1 MQSLD
6 VDCYQMINS
15 SRSTVCHYNDK
26 QSLPL
31 PLPLTVS
38 CFSKIQTG
46 FTFLVPA
53 HPCSPGKGAVKRV
66 CVCVCIIIRNVAG
79 VSGDG
84 AYCKDSVGALA
95 ERAVVGRVDRR
106 LSSEPRVKLTHVR
119 LIALHQDTKRT
130 TF

>member
-1 MQSLD
+1 MAQR
-6 VDCYQMINS
+6 M
-15 SRSTVCHYNDK
+15 
-26 QSLPL
+26 PL
-31 PLPLTVS
+31 LLNVS
-38 CFSKIQTG
+38 CFRKIQTG
-46 FTFLVPA
+46 FTFLVLA
-53 HPCSPGKGAVKRV
+53 HPCSPPGKGAVKRV
-66 CVCVCIIIRNVAG
+66 CACVCIIIRNVAG